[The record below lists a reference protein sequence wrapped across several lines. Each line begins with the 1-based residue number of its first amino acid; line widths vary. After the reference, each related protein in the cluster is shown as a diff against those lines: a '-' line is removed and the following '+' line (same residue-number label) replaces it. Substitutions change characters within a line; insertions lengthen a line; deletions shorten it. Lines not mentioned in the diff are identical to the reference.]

1 LILLTTLRS
10 NPFLK
15 CEEHVMSYRS
25 MLVHADRAP
34 SAPARLELAI
44 RLAQACDAHLSGLA
58 CTGVSRYAELQGMG
72 PPGPLIEAELQR
84 WREQAQASLATL
96 AALARDRASS
106 APALLLLE
114 DDAED
119 GLMQQ
124 APFHDLLILGQT
136 DPHYHAP
143 GVIRDLPQYL
153 LLHSGR
159 PLLLVPHGSNSDC
172 AAPFHHPLLAWDGS
186 RQATRA
192 ISDALPLLKLA
203 GSVTLL
209 MLNPEPQ
216 PGRHD
221 EPGAGVAQLL
231 ARHGVKV
238 NLMREHTTVDTGTAL
253 LCVAAELHCDLLVMG
268 GYGHRRAREIV
279 LGGATRTVLAD
290 MDLPVLI
297 AH

>member
-1 LILLTTLRS
+1 
-10 NPFLK
+10 
-15 CEEHVMSYRS
+15 MSYEA
-25 MLVHADRAP
+25 MLVHADQAP
-34 SAPARLELAI
+34 SAAARMELAI
-44 RLAQACDAHLSGLA
+44 RLAQACRAHLTGLA
-58 CTGVSRYAELQGMG
+58 CTGLSRYAALQAMG
-72 PPGPLIEAELQR
+72 SPGPLIEAGLRR

-106 APALLLLE
+106 APTLLLLD

-159 PLLLVPHGSNSDC
+159 PLLLVPHANGGDC
-172 AAPFHHPLLAWDGS
+172 SAPFHHPLLAWDGS

-192 ISDALPLLKLA
+192 ISDALPLLKQA
-203 GSVTLL
+203 NTVTLL
-209 MLNPEPQ
+209 MLNPELPAGQ
-216 PGRHD
+216 PEA
-221 EPGAGVAQLL
+221 EPGADMALFL
-231 ARHGVKV
+231 ARHGVRV
-238 NLMREHTTVDTGTAL
+238 NVMREHTNVDTGAAL

-279 LGGATRTVLAD
+279 LGGATRTVLAG
-290 MDLPVLI
+290 MTLPVLI
-297 AH
+297 SH